1 MRQFIDVMKKVALNA
16 VETTKPVEICYGTVQ
31 SKNPFQVRLSQ
42 KQILGKGSFI
52 VKNGDTTQSFEE
64 GDILILFRIQGGQ
77 QYLIYDKK
85 GAL

>member
-16 VETTKPVEICYGTVQ
+16 VETTKPVEVCYGTVQ

>member
-16 VETTKPVEICYGTVQ
+16 IETTKPVEICYGTVQ

-42 KQILGKGSFI
+42 KQILGKESFI
-52 VKNGDTTQSFEE
+52 VKNGITAQSFEE
-64 GDILILFRIQGGQ
+64 GDILILFRVQGGQ
-77 QYLIYDKK
+77 QYLIYDKT